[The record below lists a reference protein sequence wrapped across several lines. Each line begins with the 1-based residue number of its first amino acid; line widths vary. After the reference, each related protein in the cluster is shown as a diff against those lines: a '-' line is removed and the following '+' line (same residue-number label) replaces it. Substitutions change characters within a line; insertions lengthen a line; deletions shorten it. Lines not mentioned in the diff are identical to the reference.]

1 LLSWLY
7 KILGIKGPTNA
18 ISASYNKADANHETV
33 NVVQSN
39 IEPDINPLWTNEKR
53 IFNWEGLLLYDK
65 DLRQVI
71 DKSALA
77 EHDHLIDFIKCNLGS
92 KLASLPA
99 FPVLAAEIFEAVRKP
114 DAQIGQIVSLV
125 GRDPAISAEVLK
137 VANSAFSANISQI
150 DSLRDAITRIGL
162 RETARAAT
170 VALAGPLFDPGVSSI
185 QRVFRPLW
193 DRLWKHS
200 VVTSIVAGQL
210 ASEWHTGD
218 PMRLFLAGI
227 LHDIGKTFILR
238 VLGELVV
245 SGRVKTVPLEIIEI
259 LYDLLHAQ
267 IGEQIA
273 KLWKLPNFVITAC
286 ERHHELD
293 LPSSN
298 DFREIHFL
306 RTISAIEEI
315 CSNPM
320 HDIALEKQIC
330 SSFQAI
336 NLGPRHLRPIAVAI
350 RSAFQKVGH
359 A

>member
-1 LLSWLY
+1 MLNWLY
-7 KILGIKGPTNA
+7 NILGKKRPTNA
-18 ISASYNKADANHETV
+18 TPASNNADANHINV
-33 NVVQSN
+33 KVVQSN
-39 IEPDINPLWTNEKR
+39 TEPGINFLWANEER
-53 IFNWEGLLLYDK
+53 MFNWEGLLLYDQG
-65 DLRQVI
+65 LRQEM

-77 EHDHLIDFIKCNLGS
+77 EHEHLIDFIKCNLGS

-114 DAQIGQIVSLV
+114 DAQIGKVVSLV

-162 RETARAAT
+162 RETANAAT
-170 VALAGPLFDPGVSSI
+170 VALAGPLFDPGISSI
-185 QRVFRPLW
+185 QNVFRPWW

-200 VVTSIVAGQL
+200 VVTSMVAGQL
-210 ASEWHTGD
+210 ASEWHIGD

-227 LHDIGKTFILR
+227 LHDIGQTFILR
-238 VLGELVV
+238 ALGELVV
-245 SGRVKTVPLEIIEI
+245 SGRVKTVPLDVVEA
-259 LYDLLHAQ
+259 LHDLFHTQ
-267 IGEQIA
+267 IGRQIA
-273 KLWKLPNFVITAC
+273 KLWKLPEFVVTAC

-293 LPSSN
+293 LPSGN

-320 HDIALEKQIC
+320 HDLSLEKQIY

-336 NLGPRHLRPIAVAI
+336 NLGQRHLRPIAIAI
-350 RSAFQKVGH
+350 RNAFQKVGH